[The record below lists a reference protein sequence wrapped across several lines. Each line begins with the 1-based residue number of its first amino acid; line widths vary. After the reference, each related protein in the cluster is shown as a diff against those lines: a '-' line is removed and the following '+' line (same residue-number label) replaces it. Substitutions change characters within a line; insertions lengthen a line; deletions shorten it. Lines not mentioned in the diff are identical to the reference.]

1 MMKNWKLGLIVA
13 GGILVIAVAVGAFM
27 AKGTYFSQNDQ
38 TQAINSDFSTVLLE
52 QKNLKTYES
61 FSGTL
66 KYEDDVHIIT
76 TGEGVLTYLA
86 PEGQGL
92 TRGAEIYRI
101 YQSPEDSELLAAD
114 QQVTSADANVAQAEL
129 ILENLNSPATAAQ
142 IASADANVAQAELTL
157 ENLNSPATAAQI
169 ASADA
174 NVAQAELTL
183 ENLNS
188 PATAA
193 QIASADA
200 NVAQAELTLENLNSP
215 ATAAQIASAD
225 ANVAQAESN
234 LTQGENTIIS
244 TDAARLIARQSLCN
258 ADKEDEASWL
268 CPYNLRGQAFP
279 DKLISS
285 LIDMISNNILSAEA
299 NSLLNA
305 QKNYEAA
312 LESLGVL
319 EKNLEQVLSS
329 RLGLDE
335 PSTEAEVFQATQTL
349 NSAKEQRLAL
359 NELPTEAELLQANLS
374 LQSSKEQRLAL
385 NELPTEAELLQAN
398 LSLQSSKEQRLALNE
413 LPTEAELLQATQS
426 LNSATSSLNI
436 ALQNRKDLIEG
447 YSASLLMF
455 GELSAWRD
463 MKEGIAPGED
473 INQLKLNLIALG
485 YGTNETLEMD
495 STFGS
500 NTTEAIMKLQSD
512 LNLISSGEIN
522 FGEIT
527 FVSGTSMVNFSSTL
541 PNIGGK
547 INTGTELFSLT
558 PIERIST
565 QISSNGAINI
575 SSKSLQKVEIQVDVA
590 DQNLVVK
597 GSEVEIELPDES
609 TIVGVVDEVGSFAIV
624 PQDGDPFLE
633 VSIAVEGSTEYF
645 KWTGAVVTVNATKEL
660 AKGVLASPVNGLLAL
675 LSGGY
680 ALEIVTETGTILVP
694 VETGIYADGWVEING
709 SGLQP
714 GTEIVV
720 PSQ

>member
-1 MMKNWKLGLIVA
+1 MKKMMRNWKLGLIVA

-38 TQAINSDFSTVLLE
+38 TQAINSDFNTVLLE

-129 ILENLNSPATAAQ
+129 TLENLNSPATAAQ

-234 LTQGENTIIS
+234 LTQGENTITS
-244 TDAARLIARQSLCN
+244 TDAARLIARQSLCS
-258 ADKEDEASWL
+258 ADKQDEASWL
-268 CPYNLRGQAFP
+268 CPNNLRGQVFP

-335 PSTEAEVFQATQTL
+335 PSTEAEVLQATQTL
-349 NSAKEQRLAL
+349 NSA
-359 NELPTEAELLQANLS
+359 
-374 LQSSKEQRLAL
+374 KEQRLAL

-436 ALQNRKDLIEG
+436 ALQNRQDLIEG

-485 YGTNETLEMD
+485 YGTTETLEMD

-500 NTTEAIMKLQSD
+500 NTTAAIMKLQSD

-633 VSIAVEGSTEYF
+633 VSIAVEGSAEYF
-645 KWTGAVVTVNATKEL
+645 KWTGALVTVNATKEL

>member
-1 MMKNWKLGLIVA
+1 MKKMMRNWKLGLIVA

-38 TQAINSDFSTVLLE
+38 TQAINSDFNTVLLE

-114 QQVTSADANVAQAEL
+114 QQVT
-129 ILENLNSPATAAQ
+129 
-142 IASADANVAQAELTL
+142 SADANVAQAELTL

-234 LTQGENTIIS
+234 LTQGENTITS
-244 TDAARLIARQSLCN
+244 TDAARLIARQSLCS
-258 ADKEDEASWL
+258 ADKQDEASWL
-268 CPYNLRGQAFP
+268 CPNNLRGQVFP

-335 PSTEAEVFQATQTL
+335 PSTEAEVLQATQTL
-349 NSAKEQRLAL
+349 NSA
-359 NELPTEAELLQANLS
+359 
-374 LQSSKEQRLAL
+374 KEQRLAL

-485 YGTNETLEMD
+485 YGTTETLEMD

-500 NTTEAIMKLQSD
+500 NTTAAIMKLQSD

-633 VSIAVEGSTEYF
+633 VSIAVEGSAEYF
-645 KWTGAVVTVNATKEL
+645 KWTGALVTVNATKEL

>member
-1 MMKNWKLGLIVA
+1 MMRNWKLGLIVA

-38 TQAINSDFSTVLLE
+38 TQAINSDFNTVLLE

-129 ILENLNSPATAAQ
+129 TLENLNSPATAAQ

-234 LTQGENTIIS
+234 LTQGENTITS
-244 TDAARLIARQSLCN
+244 TDAARLIARQSLCS
-258 ADKEDEASWL
+258 ADKQDEASWL
-268 CPYNLRGQAFP
+268 CPNNLRGQVFP

-335 PSTEAEVFQATQTL
+335 PSTEAEVLQATQTL
-349 NSAKEQRLAL
+349 NSA
-359 NELPTEAELLQANLS
+359 
-374 LQSSKEQRLAL
+374 KEQRLAL

-436 ALQNRKDLIEG
+436 ALQNRQDLIEG

-485 YGTNETLEMD
+485 YGTTETLEMD

-500 NTTEAIMKLQSD
+500 NTTAAIMKLQSD

-633 VSIAVEGSTEYF
+633 VSIAVEGSAEYF
-645 KWTGAVVTVNATKEL
+645 KWTGALVTVNATKEL

>member
-174 NVAQAELTL
+174 NVAQAE
-183 ENLNS
+183 
-188 PATAA
+188 
-193 QIASADA
+193 
-200 NVAQAELTLENLNSP
+200 
-215 ATAAQIASAD
+215 
-225 ANVAQAESN
+225 SN

-349 NSAKEQRLAL
+349 NSA
-359 NELPTEAELLQANLS
+359 
-374 LQSSKEQRLAL
+374 KEQRLAL

>member
-1 MMKNWKLGLIVA
+1 MKKMMKNWKLGLIVA

-174 NVAQAELTL
+174 NVAQAE
-183 ENLNS
+183 
-188 PATAA
+188 
-193 QIASADA
+193 
-200 NVAQAELTLENLNSP
+200 
-215 ATAAQIASAD
+215 
-225 ANVAQAESN
+225 SN

-349 NSAKEQRLAL
+349 NSA
-359 NELPTEAELLQANLS
+359 
-374 LQSSKEQRLAL
+374 KEQRLAL

-609 TIVGVVDEVGSFAIV
+609 IIVGVVDEVGSFAIV

>member
-1 MMKNWKLGLIVA
+1 MMRNWKLGLIVA

-38 TQAINSDFSTVLLE
+38 TQAINSDFNTVLLE

-129 ILENLNSPATAAQ
+129 
-142 IASADANVAQAELTL
+142 
-157 ENLNSPATAAQI
+157 
-169 ASADA
+169 
-174 NVAQAELTL
+174 
-183 ENLNS
+183 
-188 PATAA
+188 
-193 QIASADA
+193 
-200 NVAQAELTLENLNSP
+200 TLENLNSP

-234 LTQGENTIIS
+234 LTQGENTITS
-244 TDAARLIARQSLCN
+244 TDAARLIARQSLCS
-258 ADKEDEASWL
+258 ADKQDEASWL
-268 CPYNLRGQAFP
+268 CPNNLRGQVFP

-335 PSTEAEVFQATQTL
+335 PSTEAEVLQATQTL

-359 NELPTEAELLQANLS
+359 NELPTEAEF
-374 LQSSKEQRLAL
+374 
-385 NELPTEAELLQAN
+385 LQAN

-436 ALQNRKDLIEG
+436 ALQNRQDLIEG

-485 YGTNETLEMD
+485 YGTTETLEMD

-500 NTTEAIMKLQSD
+500 NTTAAIMKLQSD

-633 VSIAVEGSTEYF
+633 VSIAVEGSAEYF
-645 KWTGAVVTVNATKEL
+645 KWTGALVTVNATKEL

>member
-1 MMKNWKLGLIVA
+1 MKKMMRNWKLGLIVA

-38 TQAINSDFSTVLLE
+38 TQAINSDFNTVLLE

-129 ILENLNSPATAAQ
+129 
-142 IASADANVAQAELTL
+142 
-157 ENLNSPATAAQI
+157 
-169 ASADA
+169 
-174 NVAQAELTL
+174 
-183 ENLNS
+183 
-188 PATAA
+188 
-193 QIASADA
+193 
-200 NVAQAELTLENLNSP
+200 TLENLNSP

-234 LTQGENTIIS
+234 LTQGENTITS
-244 TDAARLIARQSLCN
+244 TDAARLIARQSLCS
-258 ADKEDEASWL
+258 ADKQDEASWL
-268 CPYNLRGQAFP
+268 CPNNLRGQVFP

-335 PSTEAEVFQATQTL
+335 PSTEAEVLQATQTL

-359 NELPTEAELLQANLS
+359 NELPTEAEF
-374 LQSSKEQRLAL
+374 
-385 NELPTEAELLQAN
+385 LQAN

-485 YGTNETLEMD
+485 YGTTETLEMD

-500 NTTEAIMKLQSD
+500 NTTAAIMKLQSD

-633 VSIAVEGSTEYF
+633 VSIAVEGSAEYF
-645 KWTGAVVTVNATKEL
+645 KWTGALVTVNATKEL

>member
-1 MMKNWKLGLIVA
+1 MKKMMRNWKLGLIVA

-38 TQAINSDFSTVLLE
+38 TQAINSDFNTVLLE

-129 ILENLNSPATAAQ
+129 
-142 IASADANVAQAELTL
+142 
-157 ENLNSPATAAQI
+157 
-169 ASADA
+169 
-174 NVAQAELTL
+174 
-183 ENLNS
+183 
-188 PATAA
+188 
-193 QIASADA
+193 
-200 NVAQAELTLENLNSP
+200 TLENLNSP

-234 LTQGENTIIS
+234 LTQGENTITS
-244 TDAARLIARQSLCN
+244 TDAARLIARQSLCS
-258 ADKEDEASWL
+258 ADKQDEASWL
-268 CPYNLRGQAFP
+268 CPNNLRGQVFP

-335 PSTEAEVFQATQTL
+335 PSTEAEVLQATQTL
-349 NSAKEQRLAL
+349 NSA
-359 NELPTEAELLQANLS
+359 
-374 LQSSKEQRLAL
+374 
-385 NELPTEAELLQAN
+385 
-398 LSLQSSKEQRLALNE
+398 KEQRLALNE

-436 ALQNRKDLIEG
+436 ALQNRQDLIEG

-485 YGTNETLEMD
+485 YGTTETLEMD

-500 NTTEAIMKLQSD
+500 NTTAAIMKLQSD

-633 VSIAVEGSTEYF
+633 VSIAVEGSAEYF
-645 KWTGAVVTVNATKEL
+645 KWTGALVTVNATKEL